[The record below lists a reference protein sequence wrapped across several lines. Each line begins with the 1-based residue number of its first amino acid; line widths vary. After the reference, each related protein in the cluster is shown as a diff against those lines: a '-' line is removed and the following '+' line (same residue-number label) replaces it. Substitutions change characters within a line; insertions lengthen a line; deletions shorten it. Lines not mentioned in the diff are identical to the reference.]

1 MVKAVHCRGR
11 IAGLRKHRSSG
22 KCWRKREG
30 APASHSNRSLDS
42 PQRPGRF
49 PASGGSEPAGE
60 RPSFRV
66 TGRVTRAAG
75 PSQPARRPRRRKA
88 RLEHA
93 AAARWTRDRR
103 RRCRTESPRR
113 PGFCP
118 GRRWARGYHDSGCH
132 SGPARAVGL
141 APSRAAV
148 APAAVADSE
157 SDFQRLV
164 TVTAG
169 SWRRSVTEK
178 LSRT

>member
-113 PGFCP
+113 PGYYVTV
-118 GRRWARGYHDSGCH
+118 RRWARGYHDSGCH
-132 SGPARAVGL
+132 SGRPGSRFCAITCGRGTGGGGGL
-141 APSRAAV
+141 RVRFSAAGLR
-148 APAAVADSE
+148 DR
-157 SDFQRLV
+157 Q
-164 TVTAG
+164 
-169 SWRRSVTEK
+169 
-178 LSRT
+178 